1 METVKT
7 HEKFPIGVV
16 MLSNLMAFI
25 IYGLDLWIVYQTGLT
40 FAILYGV
47 FIGWFEYRLVSQHCV
62 NCYYWGKTCG
72 FGKGRLS
79 AWLFKKG
86 DSSTFACNPMTWR
99 EMIPD
104 LLISF
109 IPTVIAIVLLI
120 YQFDLLLLSALL
132 LLLAFT
138 TFGNGFIRSSLTCK
152 YCKQRELGCPAE
164 QLFNKAKQN

>member
-1 METVKT
+1 MKSVNT
-7 HEKFPIGVV
+7 HEKFPIRVV
-16 MLSNLMAFI
+16 MLSNLMSFI
-25 IYGLDLWIVYQTGLT
+25 IYGLGLWIISQTGLM

-47 FIGWFEYRLVSQHCV
+47 FVGWFEYRLLSQHCV

-86 DSSTFACNPMTWR
+86 NISTFACKPMSWR
-99 EMIPD
+99 DMIPD

-132 LLLAFT
+132 MLLVLT
-138 TFGNGFIRSSLTCK
+138 TFGNGFIRGSLTCK

-164 QLFNKAKQN
+164 QLFNKGHQN